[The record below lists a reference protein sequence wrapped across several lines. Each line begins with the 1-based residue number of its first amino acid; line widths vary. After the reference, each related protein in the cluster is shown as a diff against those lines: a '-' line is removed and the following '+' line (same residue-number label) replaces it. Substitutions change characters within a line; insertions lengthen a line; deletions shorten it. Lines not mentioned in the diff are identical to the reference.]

1 MMDHL
6 RIAMVLADIKVNAPD
21 AVKLMYQAYLKSE
34 GEDCATC
41 NKRDDCPVYDAIKVD
56 EPSLRLPE

>member
-1 MMDHL
+1 MNNLEHIL
-6 RIAMVLADIKVNAPD
+6 TLVAIKLHASD
-21 AVKLMYQAYLKSE
+21 EEKLTYQEFLKGE

-41 NKRDDCPVYDAIKVD
+41 DKRDDCIVYDAIKVD

>member
-1 MMDHL
+1 MRDLMTA
-6 RIAMVLADIKVNAPD
+6 IVLADIKVNAPD
-21 AVKLMYQAYLKSE
+21 EVKLAYQEQLKSE

-41 NKRDDCPVYDAIKVD
+41 DKRDDCPIYDAIKVD

>member
-1 MMDHL
+1 MMNP
-6 RIAMVLADIKVNAPD
+6 IMAAVVLADIKVNAPD
-21 AVKLMYQAYLKSE
+21 EVKLAYQEYLKSE

-41 NKRDDCPVYDAIKVD
+41 DKRDDCPIYDAIKVD